1 MKSSLIRSALLVIPM
16 FVAACGGGGGGG
28 TPAASAGRDTA
39 GGAPWGTATALAV
52 TTSNAPA
59 LAAEAMEVATNT
71 DAADAGGLSPVGVEI
86 SGTGGIAGTGPKR
99 LADAARKLLAK
110 AQGSGTL
117 VTGVAA
123 QQACSLGGTLTVD
136 GSSSGSA
143 VLSAGFWAE
152 MIASNCTEG
161 DGVDNVVMNGRIKM
175 SVVSG
180 SYDPASTVY
189 PKSFTMRIETT
200 NFTVSGG
207 GESEKFNG
215 DLTVAFTETS
225 EFAGSIAMTAN
236 SLTSEIGSHTVFM
249 SNYSLSVQEDGSSST
264 MTITASVQTDNSRLG
279 SSPVSYSITTV
290 TPLTVSSTGVVSA
303 GSIKVT
309 GAGSTLLLTVTD
321 SDTFSLQVDTNGD
334 GSYDDTSTVTRSQLQ
349 ALI

>member
-1 MKSSLIRSALLVIPM
+1 MKSSLIRTALLVIPM

-28 TPAASAGRDTA
+28 TPAASAGGDTA
-39 GGAPWGTATALAV
+39 SGAPWAAATALAV
-52 TTSNAPA
+52 TISNAPA

-71 DAADAGGLSPVGVEI
+71 DAAESGGFAMAVEV
-86 SGTGGIAGTGPKR
+86 SGTGGAGGTGPKR

-161 DGVDNVVMNGRIKM
+161 DGVNNVVMNGRIKM
-175 SVVSG
+175 SIVSG

-225 EFAGSIAMTAN
+225 EFAGSLAMSAN

-264 MTITASVQTDNSRLG
+264 MTITASVQTNNSRLG

-290 TPLTVSSTGVVSA
+290 TPLTVSSTGVVTA

>member
-28 TPAASAGRDTA
+28 TPAASAGGDTA

-52 TTSNAPA
+52 NTSNAPA

-71 DAADAGGLSPVGVEI
+71 DAADAGGFATAVEV
-86 SGTGGIAGTGPKR
+86 SGTGGTAGTGPKR
-99 LADAARKLLAK
+99 LTDAARKLLAK

-117 VTGVAA
+117 VTGVATE
-123 QQACSLGGTLTVD
+123 QACSLGGKLTVD

-143 VLSAGFWAE
+143 VLSAGFWTE

-161 DGVDNVVMNGRIKM
+161 DGVDNVVMNGRIKV

-189 PKSFTMRIETT
+189 PKSFTMRIETI
-200 NFTVSGG
+200 NFTVSSG
-207 GESEKFNG
+207 GESEQFNG
-215 DLTVAFTETS
+215 DLTVTITETS
-225 EFAGSIAMTAN
+225 EFSGSISMAAN
-236 SLTSEIGSHTVFM
+236 SLTSKIGSHTVFM
-249 SNYSLSVQEDGSSST
+249 SNYSLSVEEGASSSA
-264 MTITASVQTDNSRLG
+264 MSITASVQTDNSRLG

-290 TPLTVSSTGVVSA
+290 TPLTVSSTGVVTA

-309 GAGSTLLLTVTD
+309 GAGSTLLLTVTAP
-321 SDTFSLQVDTNGD
+321 DTFSLQVDTNGD